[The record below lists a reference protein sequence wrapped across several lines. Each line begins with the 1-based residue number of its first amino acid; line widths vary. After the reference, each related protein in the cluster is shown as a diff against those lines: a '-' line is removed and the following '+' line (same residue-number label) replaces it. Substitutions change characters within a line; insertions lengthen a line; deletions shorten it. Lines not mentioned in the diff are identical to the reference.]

1 MSKYT
6 TFTGIHALP
15 EPPEPP
21 PCPECRG
28 KCCRDDYG
36 YRIEHMGAESYEHRC
51 ESCDDG
57 MEPAPMLHLYLLR
70 QAERRG
76 YDTYDSCVVAARSE
90 AVAKC
95 IHPDGY
101 TDPFPASNSWK
112 GTRTWAD
119 PEHVEATYLGV
130 ADGSVKPGVVC
141 ASFNAG

>member
-1 MSKYT
+1 MSKYV

-21 PCPECRG
+21 VCPSCEG

-36 YRIEHMGAESYEHRC
+36 YRVVHMGAKCYEHYC
-51 ESCDDG
+51 DYCDDG

-70 QAERRG
+70 QTARRG
-76 YDTYDSCVVAARSE
+76 YDTYDSCVVVARSE
-90 AVAKC
+90 AAAKC
-95 IHPDGY
+95 IHPDSY
-101 TDPFPASNSWK
+101 TDPFPAWK
-112 GTRTWAD
+112 GTHTWAD
-119 PEHVEATYLGV
+119 PEYVEATYLGV